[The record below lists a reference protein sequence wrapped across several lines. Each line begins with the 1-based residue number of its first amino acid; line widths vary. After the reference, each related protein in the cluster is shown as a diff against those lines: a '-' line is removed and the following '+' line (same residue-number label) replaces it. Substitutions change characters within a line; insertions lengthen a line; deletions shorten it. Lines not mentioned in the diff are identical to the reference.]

1 MYMYSTIYEI
11 SLFDI
16 LPQIIIAIA
25 VLIFCILIL
34 FTSAKKEYRVVERII
49 TVVFLSV
56 VIVLI
61 VFSQIEDS
69 EIYVDYLNGNYKEV
83 EGNVKQFSP
92 GSDAQKTPE
101 SFYINDTYFEYYY
114 GWEFGYTKYNQI
126 KANDKLKI
134 SYIYDDYYET
144 NRIVKISKYE
154 N

>member
-1 MYMYSTIYEI
+1 MYSTIYEI

-16 LPQIIIAIA
+16 LLQIIIVIA
-25 VLIFCILIL
+25 ALTFCILIL
-34 FTSAKKEYRVVERII
+34 FTSAKKEYRVVEKIV
-49 TVVFLSV
+49 TVAFLSV

-61 VFSQIEDS
+61 VSSQIGDS

-92 GSDAQKTPE
+92 GSDTQKTPK
-101 SFYINDTYFEYYY
+101 SFYINDTYFEYYD

-126 KANDKLKI
+126 KANDKLKV
-134 SYIYDDYYET
+134 SYVYDDYYET